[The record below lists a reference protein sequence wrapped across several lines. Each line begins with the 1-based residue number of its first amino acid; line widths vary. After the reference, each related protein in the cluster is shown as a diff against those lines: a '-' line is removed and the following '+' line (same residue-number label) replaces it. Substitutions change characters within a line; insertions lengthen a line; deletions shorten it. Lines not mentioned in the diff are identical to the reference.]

1 MILSDKIQIIL
12 NAGINPAL
20 TIATINKQLNT
31 IAPQL
36 KLQLTNVTISPA
48 AISAM
53 KAQLGTVTA
62 GATTAATR
70 AARSSIQTG
79 AFSRVSTFDAVQQAS
94 TQQGMINRLQ
104 TLKGTFSQLANSP
117 AFTKMFDASKVANV
131 NTQLSAMQ
139 TRIGAIKNNKMAQS
153 WNTDFSRMTQSVKNM
168 GRQLSAAQPKVNSFF
183 NELKDGAGKMLIWT
197 AVGGVIF
204 GAIHAIQQGI
214 DSVVEL
220 NSTLAVFDMTMNITN
235 EQMGELTTNAQEMAL
250 AMGTTVE
257 SVLGAANNYGLAA

>member
-1 MILSDKIQIIL
+1 MSDKVQIIL
-12 NAGINPAL
+12 NAGINPVL
-20 TIATINKQLNT
+20 TKSTIQAQLNT

-62 GATTAATR
+62 GAATAATR

-79 AFSRVSTFDAVQQAS
+79 ARSSVSVFDNVKQAQV
-94 TQQGMINRLQ
+94 QQGMINRLQ
-104 TLKGTFSQLANSP
+104 TLQGTFSRLASNP
-117 AFTKMFDASKVANV
+117 AFTKMFDASKVANM
-131 NTQLSAMQ
+131 NTQLGTMQ
-139 TRIGAIKNNKMAQS
+139 TRISGITNNRMAQQF
-153 WNTDFSRMTQSVKNM
+153 NTQFSQASQQVRNM
-168 GRQLSAAQPKVNSFF
+168 SRQFSDAQPKVKGFF
-183 NELKDGAGKMLIWT
+183 SELADGASKMLIWT
-197 AVGGVIF
+197 AVGGAIF
-204 GAIHAIQQGI
+204 GAIHAIQSGV
-214 DSVVEL
+214 DSVIEL

>member
-31 IAPQL
+31 IAPHL

-62 GATTAATR
+62 GAAR

-79 AFSRVSTFDAVQQAS
+79 ARSSVSVFDNVKQAQV
-94 TQQGMINRLQ
+94 QQGMINRLQ
-104 TLKGTFSQLANSP
+104 TLQGTFSRLASNP
-117 AFTKMFDASKVANV
+117 AFTKMFDASKVANM
-131 NTQLSAMQ
+131 NTQLGTMQ
-139 TRIGAIKNNKMAQS
+139 TRISGITNNRMAQQF
-153 WNTDFSRMTQSVKNM
+153 NTQFSQASQQVRNM
-168 GRQLSAAQPKVNSFF
+168 SRQFSDAQPKVKGFF
-183 NELKDGAGKMLIWT
+183 GELADGASKMLIWT
-197 AVGGVIF
+197 AVGGAIF
-204 GAIHAIQQGI
+204 GAIHAIQSGV
-214 DSVVEL
+214 DSVIEL